1 MRRLK
6 NRNQRPPRQQFL
18 NNDEINNGIRNKLNR
33 MSKDESKRVMERKL
47 FKDMIMKGIGNKNK
61 KVVQQPKAVK
71 EEIKQEEIP
80 RSKPLNPESKYN

>member
-1 MRRLK
+1 
-6 NRNQRPPRQQFL
+6 
-18 NNDEINNGIRNKLNR
+18 
-33 MSKDESKRVMERKL
+33 MERKL

-61 KVVQQPKAVK
+61 KLVQQPKAVK